1 MAAIQKGDGQ
11 VNEVF
16 AELDKTLASLKD
28 FQKATV
34 AAVMKSFSES
44 GKQRVL
50 VADEVG
56 LGKTIVAKGVIA
68 EMLKKRLLSPVT
80 GVSRKPLRVTY
91 ICSNLTLANENRKKL
106 AVFKENQ
113 TKYVKEPSFARL
125 LETAV
130 VQSDGEGDGEKY
142 LEVCSLTPSTSFNL
156 TQGQGNYTERQIICA
171 ALIQHEE
178 LFQYLDLL
186 SHFFKDNVN
195 SWPENNYEFVKNFP
209 INEQI
214 KNEFYALL
222 GEKVE
227 SSELERCGVGSGDK
241 TWFAVLL
248 GFCQAGVFSFSE
260 GYYPSRFRT
269 VFRSLLARACAKHL
283 SADLFIL
290 DEFQRFKVLLDTKED
305 NGESLVAREIFKDDQ
320 QSKILLLSATPFKV
334 LSRKEDDEEG
344 NAHAVELNFLLDFI
358 SRSDHQMLSAYGVH
372 RAAMQQQILSLR
384 GENFDL
390 DSLKGDHKI
399 EIEKILKNYLCRTER
414 VQISEA
420 YEEIFLS
427 ISEMCLG
434 YFTEKDIK
442 VFKAIDQLGLGLK
455 KAYNSRHS
463 GQLMEFYKAAPW
475 PLSFL
480 SGYQFKRQ
488 LDKNKKEPQKS
499 VTGPL
504 TKSDIAWL
512 SRDGRDGDGIQQYQM
527 KLENAPHAKTRAL
540 VKKLFKTASEELLWV
555 PPSLPHYPLEG
566 SFKGQDEFSK
576 SLLFSSWALV
586 PRALSGLISYEAERR
601 LLINKRPSA
610 KAYFKEPGH
619 SGSIRFDEKSS
630 MAGWSLVFPSKEL
643 VGMSLDACSVSLE
656 QLLEERT
663 VLFQER
669 LQKYSDWQSGKGT
682 RDIWFALAPFL
693 IDLGSGHTDYVQRWI
708 VDQNREA
715 EHQGR
720 KDQLSVLGSYL
731 KDDVQK
737 DLGPMPEGL
746 AEYLAYLSIAGPGV
760 TVARAWKHNWADRAD
775 GKITESEVS
784 SSATAVAFAVIGM
797 FNKIESESVLAKLY
811 SKGKEKYFSKVV
823 RYCAEGGF
831 QAVVDEYGHLLKD
844 AGFPMVS
851 NDQDCATSRLQVVL
865 GFRTSSVACQFR
877 NNRRQ
882 TSDQISS
889 KANKA
894 NNKYTLRCHYAV
906 PLGNQ
911 KTTDEKGLQRVS
923 SVRDA
928 FNSPFRPFV
937 LNSTSIG
944 QEGLD
949 FHWYCHQVIHW
960 NIPSNPIDIEQREGR
975 VNRYKSLVVRKRIAE
990 KYRNVI
996 ENCKGDIW
1004 GQLFEKVDAITYEN
1018 GRQSDLVPY
1027 WYIPDGNA
1035 KIERYVPF
1043 MPMSKDV
1050 AKLDN
1055 ALKILTLY
1063 RLAFG
1068 QPRQE
1073 ELLENLLSRDFSD
1086 DEIAKIK
1093 QKLMINLSP
1102 LKLPPK

>member
-1 MAAIQKGDGQ
+1 MI
-11 VNEVF
+11 EVF

-34 AAVMKSFSES
+34 AAVMNSFSES
-44 GKQRVL
+44 GSQRVL

-68 EMLKKRLLSPVT
+68 EMLKKRLLSPMT
-80 GVSRKPLRVTY
+80 GVRRKPLRVTY
-91 ICSNLTLANENRKKL
+91 ICSNLTLVNENRKKL

-113 TKYVKEPSFARL
+113 AKYVKEPSFSRL

-130 VQSDGEGDGEKY
+130 VQSDCDDGCEKY

-156 TQGQGNYTERQIICA
+156 TQGQGNWIERQIICA

-178 LFQYLDLL
+178 LFPYRNML
-186 SHFFKDNVN
+186 SNFFRDDVN
-195 SWPENNYEFVKNFP
+195 SWPDDCDDFVEKIP
-209 INEQI
+209 ISEQI
-214 KNEFYALL
+214 RRDFYELL
-222 GEKVE
+222 GKKVRR
-227 SSELERCGVGSGDK
+227 SELERCGVEGSLE
-241 TWFAVLL
+241 TWFAVVLS
-248 GFCQAGVFSFSE
+248 FCQVGVFSFNKDTP
-260 GYYPSRFRT
+260 PSRLRT
-269 VFRSLLARACAKHL
+269 VFRSLLARVCAKHL

-305 NGESLVAREIFKDDQ
+305 NGESLVAREIFKADRQ
-320 QSKILLLSATPFKV
+320 AKILLLSATPFKA
-334 LSRKEDDEEG
+334 LSRIEDDEEG
-344 NAHAVELNFLLDFI
+344 NAHAEELNFLLNFI
-358 SRSDHQMLSAYGVH
+358 SRSDHQMLSDYGVH
-372 RAAMQQQILSLR
+372 RAAMQQQLLSLK
-384 GENFDL
+384 GENFPL
-390 DSLKGDHKI
+390 DSLNDDHKRAI
-399 EIEKILKNYLCRTER
+399 EIILQDYLCRTER
-414 VQISEA
+414 VQISEG
-420 YEEIFLS
+420 YDELFLS
-427 ISEMCLG
+427 TSEMCLD
-434 YFTEKDIK
+434 YFTQKDIK
-442 VFKAIDQLGLGLK
+442 VFAAIDQLGLGLK
-455 KAYNSRHS
+455 KACKSRHG

-480 SGYQFKRQ
+480 SGYKFKRQ
-488 LDKNKKEPQKS
+488 LDENKKHPS
-499 VTGPL
+499 VKGSL
-504 TKSDIAWL
+504 KRSDAAWL
-512 SRDGRDGDGIQQYQM
+512 SRDGIQQYQIN
-527 KLENAPHAKTRAL
+527 LENAPHAKTRAL

-566 SFKGQDEFSK
+566 NFKGQYEFSK

-601 LLINKRPSA
+601 LLTNKRSSE
-610 KAYFKEPGH
+610 KAYFKGPSH

-630 MAGWSLVFPSKEL
+630 MAGWSLVYPSKEL
-643 VGMSLDACSVSLE
+643 AGMSLDACSTSLE

-669 LQKYSDWQSGKGT
+669 LQKYSDWQSGRGT

-693 IDLGSGHTDYVQRWI
+693 IDLGSGHTEYVHQWL
-708 VDQNREA
+708 VGQNWEA

-720 KDQLSVLGSYL
+720 KDQLSLLGGYL

-760 TVARAWKHNWADRAD
+760 TVARAWKHNWADRVD
-775 GKITESEVS
+775 CKITESEVS
-784 SSATAVAFAVIGM
+784 SSATVVAFAVIGM
-797 FNKIESESVLAKLY
+797 FNKIESESVLAKRY
-811 SKGKEKYFSKVV
+811 SKDKDKYFSKVV

-844 AGFPMVS
+844 AGLPMVS
-851 NDQDCATSRLQVVL
+851 NDTYCATNRLQEVL

-990 KYRNVI
+990 KYRGVI
-996 ENCKGDIW
+996 KNCIGDIW
-1004 GQLFEKVDAITYEN
+1004 GQLFEKVDAITKEN
-1018 GRQSDLVPY
+1018 GRQSNLVPY
-1027 WYIPDGNA
+1027 WHIPDGSV
-1035 KIERYVPF
+1035 KIERYVPL

-1050 AKLDN
+1050 AKLNN
-1055 ALKILTLY
+1055 ALKILALY

-1073 ELLENLLSRDFSD
+1073 ELLENLLTRDFRD

-1102 LKLPPK
+1102 LKIDTKINEIKPDLKTA